1 MGTSQLFFSYLLR
14 KEDEYSDAGWLGDLI
29 SPMYNTGTFPW
40 DQETFK
46 EVAQP
51 AISLWFQ
58 GDCFTSPKVST
69 SGVLS

>member
-1 MGTSQLFFSYLLR
+1 MGTSQSFFSYLLR

-51 AISLWFQ
+51 AISL
-58 GDCFTSPKVST
+58 
-69 SGVLS
+69 